1 MYTETYKEGVNRMD
15 KLTAKAAEWL
25 AIPNNTKKEMC
36 SLMGITKPTLD
47 KRLQGKSKWT
57 FSDAKIIA
65 TLTDSTLEEL
75 TGN

>member
-1 MYTETYKEGVNRMD
+1 MD

-25 AIPNNTKKEMC
+25 AIPNNTKKQMC

-47 KRLQGKSKWT
+47 KRLTGRSKWT
-57 FSDAKIIA
+57 FSDAKVIA

-75 TGN
+75 AGN